1 MSCEKSSNNKF
12 FNSAAV
18 KGDGRKNIL
27 LITDQIT
34 KLINI

>member
-12 FNSAAV
+12 FNLLLEWQMEEY
-18 KGDGRKNIL
+18 L

-34 KLINI
+34 KLIDT